1 MDDGLLMS
9 VCSLFLLP
17 EEEDEVIHQLPCA
30 LWDLWMGPRNLIRKR
45 LDKLLSYKVIEG
57 KPNLSYKEQAVANAY
72 RWELVSDGWSCD
84 WCDLLYS
91 PSPPDRML
99 NTLLLKELPHFN
111 GLALQI
117 RSMFGSFS
125 CLHRDLAADMKQLF
139 HCFAQQVTS
148 LQIG

>member
-84 WCDLLYS
+84 WCDLS
-91 PSPPDRML
+91 S
-99 NTLLLKELPHFN
+99 
-111 GLALQI
+111 
-117 RSMFGSFS
+117 
-125 CLHRDLAADMKQLF
+125 
-139 HCFAQQVTS
+139 
-148 LQIG
+148 